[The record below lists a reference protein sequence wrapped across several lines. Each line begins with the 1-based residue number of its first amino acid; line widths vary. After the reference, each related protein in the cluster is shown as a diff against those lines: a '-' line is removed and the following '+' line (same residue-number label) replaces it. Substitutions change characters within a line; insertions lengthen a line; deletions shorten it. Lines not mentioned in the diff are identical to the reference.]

1 MNSESLPGLVLPATK
16 LKGPYFLGAEPLTI
30 PMVRTGGARLS
41 RPPSVTRPSPSFF
54 LFLYF
59 WKRWK
64 EGEAVHPLW
73 ARARVGKEGKVL
85 HQSHLTMNGLRL
97 HTGQIC
103 LFPFY
108 PSATSSSESLLFL
121 FFWLD
126 GKTDTMVGRK
136 AKPYLHS
143 SIYPP
148 HDRCEPPAVNNPR
161 LITNVNHP
169 PHDLFTIP
177 TSSQHPAW
185 ESQ

>member
-121 FFWLD
+121 FFDW
-126 GKTDTMVGRK
+126 TERRIPWWEGRR
-136 AKPYLHS
+136 S
-143 SIYPP
+143 RTSI
-148 HDRCEPPAVNNPR
+148 HLFTR
-161 LITNVNHP
+161 LMTAVNHP
-169 PHDLFTIP
+169 LWIT
-177 TSSQHPAW
+177 PA
-185 ESQ
+185 S